1 MTPEILHLQK
11 EEPNTVSP
19 IESFPTLSKV
29 EEISQIETA
38 ISHLVLVVSSKGG
51 FVYKLR
57 KHVGKEQV
65 GDLCDFTTLAK
76 RKEDCV
82 REIEKNRPMAADLYL
97 GIIPVARRGN
107 FLVFEGEG
115 EIVDWAV
122 KMKKFSQE
130 GKMDNLLRQNKLG
143 EKDIL
148 ELARVIWRFHQ
159 SLSVP
164 PEAGQYGSLQNVT
177 KIWQENFEQT
187 KPFID
192 KALEEDLIEK
202 AKGEVSQFMEKNA
215 ELFKKRIEEGKVL
228 DCHGDLHSDNV
239 IIEKGRVL
247 PFDALEFNKAYSIH
261 DVASEIA
268 FMAMD
273 LEFSGHPDL
282 AGVFVKEYVR
292 LTGDEKMV
300 KSGLLDFYKS
310 HRAWVRG
317 KVESWQG
324 NFTKAK
330 AYFDLASSY
339 LQLSPQMRA

>member
-19 IESFPTLSKV
+19 IESFPTLPKV

-38 ISHLVLVVSSKGG
+38 ISHLVLVVFSKGG

-76 RKEDCV
+76 RKEDCL

-130 GKMDNLLRQNKLG
+130 GKMDNLLRQNKVS

-148 ELARVIWRFHQ
+148 ELARVIWRFHR
-159 SLSVP
+159 SLPVP

-192 KALEEDLIEK
+192 KAIGKDLIKK
-202 AKGEVSQFMEKNA
+202 AKEQVGQFMKKNTG
-215 ELFKKRIEEGKVL
+215 LFSKRIEEGKIL
-228 DCHGDLHSDNV
+228 DCHGDLHSGNV
-239 IIEKGRVL
+239 IIENSQVK

-273 LEFSGHPDL
+273 LEFLDHPDL
-282 AGVFVKEYVR
+282 ARRFVEKYVWLTSDKE
-292 LTGDEKMV
+292 MV
-300 KSGLLDFYKS
+300 ESGLLAFYKA

-317 KVESWQG
+317 KVEGWQG
-324 NFTKAK
+324 NFPKAK
-330 AYFDLASSY
+330 AYFDLALSY
-339 LQLSPQMRA
+339 LL